1 MTRRRERRRIDLN
14 LFHRPTVRKEAAMS
28 ERLKQNFEIIMVEMR
43 NQANKRIRG
52 PVQFVKFIARE
63 SSALVIIWRVLQITS
78 IYLLRPKTLLNLD
91 SFSTELC
98 KQETLQE

>member
-1 MTRRRERRRIDLN
+1 
-14 LFHRPTVRKEAAMS
+14 MS
-28 ERLKQNFEIIMVEMR
+28 ERLKQNFEIIMVETR